1 MTAERKPENNESFP
15 VCALFC
21 ASIDFLIL
29 SAYNKIIQTEKEG
42 SAMKYAYQHPA
53 DEIVATMNRLYYH
66 GMTTTSG
73 GNLSIM
79 DEDNVLWISPTGV
92 DKGNL
97 MREDVMQVLP
107 DGTFVGRNRPSVEY
121 PFHLSV
127 RKVRPD
133 LRAVLHAHPTPLVAF
148 SLMRQIPDVTLLPDT
163 AGLCG
168 KISMATYA
176 IPGSQQLGDYISA
189 EFAKGYNTVMLEN
202 HGVVIGAP
210 TMHEAFRMFETL
222 DFTARVQIAAA
233 TLGKTPAGLTS
244 AELARYTA
252 YRAPVYGTLPEY
264 RPSHEEIDARNAV
277 CRMNSRAY
285 GLQLYSAVDGVTSVR
300 LADGSQLITPEGNDA
315 LTNTADDLVRVA
327 GSAAEGGKTP
337 SKYAE
342 VCRKIYEKY
351 PEFKA
356 VMIARCP
363 NIMAFAHTDAAFD
376 ARLIPESYIQLK
388 NVPVL
393 PFMALLD
400 DTDAALSALSPK
412 NPVAIVKGDCVIS
425 CGTSLLA
432 AYDHL
437 EVLEYSARSLVACA
451 AVGTPVV
458 KLSDKEVRDIE
469 VAFGL

>member
-1 MTAERKPENNESFP
+1 MSYP
-15 VCALFC
+15 
-21 ASIDFLIL
+21 
-29 SAYNKIIQTEKEG
+29 
-42 SAMKYAYQHPA
+42 YQHPA

-79 DEDNVLWISPTGV
+79 DENDVLWISPTGV

-97 MREDVMQVLP
+97 TRDDVMQVLP
-107 DGTFVGRNRPSVEY
+107 DGSFVGKNRPSVEY

-127 RKVRPD
+127 RRVRPE

-148 SLMRQIPDVTLLPDT
+148 SLMRLIPDTTLLPDT
-163 AGLCG
+163 SGLCG

-176 IPGSQQLGDYISA
+176 IPGSQTLGDFISA

-210 TMHEAFRMFETL
+210 TMREAFRMFETL

-233 TLGKTPAGLTS
+233 TLGKTPQGLTEE
-244 AELARYTA
+244 ELARYA
-252 YRAPVYGTLPEY
+252 AFRAPAYTELPAY
-264 RPSHEEIDARNAV
+264 IPTAEEIDLRNGI
-277 CRMNSRAY
+277 CGMNSRAY
-285 GLQLYSAVDGVTSVR
+285 GLGLYSAVDGVTSAR
-300 LADGSQLITPEGNDA
+300 LADGSQVITVEKNDA
-315 LTNTADDLVRVA
+315 LTNAPEDLVRVA
-327 GSAAEGGKTP
+327 GGAAESGKTP
-337 SKYAE
+337 SRYAE
-342 VCRKIYEKY
+342 FCKKLYEKY

-363 NIMAFAHTDAAFD
+363 NIMAFAHTDAVFD

-393 PFMALLD
+393 PFMSLLED
-400 DTDAALSALSPK
+400 ADAALDALSPK

-437 EVLEYSARSLVACA
+437 EVLEYSARSLVSCA
-451 AVGTPVV
+451 AVGAPVV

>member
-1 MTAERKPENNESFP
+1 MQQKT
-15 VCALFC
+15 
-21 ASIDFLIL
+21 
-29 SAYNKIIQTEKEG
+29 
-42 SAMKYAYQHPA
+42 QHPA

-73 GNLSIM
+73 GNLSVM
-79 DEDNVLWISPTGV
+79 DADNILWISPTGV

-97 MREDVMQVLP
+97 TREDVMQVLP
-107 DGTFVGRNRPSVEY
+107 DGRVVGKNRPSVEY

-127 RKVRPD
+127 RRVRPD

-148 SLMRQIPDVTLLPDT
+148 SIMRQIPDVTLLPDT

-168 KISMATYA
+168 KISMAAYA
-176 IPGSQQLGDYISA
+176 IPGSEKLGDLISA

-210 TMHEAFRMFETL
+210 TMHEAFRIFETL

-233 TLGKTPAGLTS
+233 TLGKTPAGLTP
-244 AELARYTA
+244 AQLTRYNA
-252 YRAPVYGTLPEY
+252 YRAPAYDVLSAYSPSPE
-264 RPSHEEIDARNAV
+264 ETEARDAV
-277 CRMNSRAY
+277 CGMNSRAY

-300 LADGSQLITPEGNDA
+300 LADGAQLITPEGNDA
-315 LTNTADDLVRVA
+315 LTNTKEDLVRVK
-327 GSAAEGGKTP
+327 GRAAEAGKTP
-337 SKYAE
+337 SKYAVFCE
-342 VCRKIYEKY
+342 RLYEKY
-351 PEFKA
+351 PQMRA

-363 NIMAFAHTDAAFD
+363 NIMAFAHTGAAFD

-393 PFMALLD
+393 DFMALLD
-400 DTDAALSALSPK
+400 DPDAALSAISPK
-412 NPVAIVKGDCVIS
+412 NPVAIVAGDCVIS

-451 AVGTPVV
+451 AVGAPVV
-458 KLSDKEVRDIE
+458 KLSGEQVREIE

>member
-1 MTAERKPENNESFP
+1 MSYPYK
-15 VCALFC
+15 
-21 ASIDFLIL
+21 
-29 SAYNKIIQTEKEG
+29 
-42 SAMKYAYQHPA
+42 HPA

-79 DEDNVLWISPTGV
+79 DEHGVLWISPTGV

-97 MREDVMQVLP
+97 TRGDIMQVLP
-107 DGTFVGRNRPSVEY
+107 DGSFVGRNRPSVEY

-127 RKVRPD
+127 RRVRPE

-148 SLMRQIPDVTLLPDT
+148 SLMRLIPNPTLLPDT

-176 IPGSQQLGDYISA
+176 IPGSQTLGDYISG

-210 TMHEAFRMFETL
+210 TMREAFRMFETL

-233 TLGKTPAGLTS
+233 TLGKTPTGLS
-244 AELARYTA
+244 EAELARYA
-252 YRAPVYGTLPEY
+252 AFRAPEY
-264 RPSHEEIDARNAV
+264 RELPAYTPTAEEIDLRNAV
-277 CRMNSRAY
+277 CGMNSRAY
-285 GLQLYSAVDGVTSVR
+285 GLQLFTSVDGVTSVR
-300 LADGSQLITPEGNDA
+300 LADGSQVITQEKNDA
-315 LTNTADDLVRVA
+315 LSGAPEDLVRVA
-327 GSAAEGGKTP
+327 GDAAEKGKTP
-337 SKYAE
+337 SRYAE
-342 VCRKIYEKY
+342 FCKKLYTKY

-363 NIMAFAHTDAAFD
+363 NIMAFAHTDAVFD

-393 PFMALLD
+393 PFLSLLED
-400 DTDAALSALSPK
+400 ADAALEALSPK
-412 NPVAIVKGDCVIS
+412 NPVAIVHGDCVIS

-437 EVLEYSARSLVACA
+437 EVLEYSARSLVSCA
-451 AVGTPVV
+451 AVGAPVV
-458 KLSDKEVRDIE
+458 KLSEKEVRDIE

>member
-1 MTAERKPENNESFP
+1 MSYPYK
-15 VCALFC
+15 
-21 ASIDFLIL
+21 
-29 SAYNKIIQTEKEG
+29 
-42 SAMKYAYQHPA
+42 HPA
-53 DEIVATMNRLYYH
+53 DEIVETMNRLYYH

-79 DEDNVLWISPTGV
+79 DEHGVLWISPTGV

-97 MREDVMQVLP
+97 TRDDIMQVLP
-107 DGTFVGRNRPSVEY
+107 DGSFAGRNRPSVEY

-127 RKVRPD
+127 RRVRPE

-148 SLMRQIPDVTLLPDT
+148 SLMRLIPDPTLLPDT

-176 IPGSQQLGDYISA
+176 IPGSQTLGDYISG

-210 TMHEAFRMFETL
+210 TMREAFRMFETL

-233 TLGKTPAGLTS
+233 TLGKTPRGLGE
-244 AELARYTA
+244 AELARYA
-252 YRAPVYGTLPEY
+252 AFRAPEYEKLPAY
-264 RPSHEEIDARNAV
+264 TPTAEEIDLRRAV

-285 GLQLYSAVDGVTSVR
+285 GLQLFTSVDGVTSVR
-300 LADGSQLITPEGNDA
+300 LADGSQVITGEGNDA
-315 LTNTADDLVRVA
+315 LTNAPEDLVRVA
-327 GSAAEGGKTP
+327 DNAAEAGKTP
-337 SKYAE
+337 SRYAE
-342 VCRKIYEKY
+342 FCKKLYAKY

-363 NIMAFAHTDAAFD
+363 NIMAFAHTDAVFD

-393 PFMALLD
+393 PFLSLLEDADTAL
-400 DTDAALSALSPK
+400 AALSPK
-412 NPVAIVKGDCVIS
+412 NPVAIVRGDCVIS

-437 EVLEYSARSLVACA
+437 EVLEYSARSLVSCA
-451 AVGTPVV
+451 AVGAPVV
-458 KLSDKEVRDIE
+458 KLSDQEIRDIE